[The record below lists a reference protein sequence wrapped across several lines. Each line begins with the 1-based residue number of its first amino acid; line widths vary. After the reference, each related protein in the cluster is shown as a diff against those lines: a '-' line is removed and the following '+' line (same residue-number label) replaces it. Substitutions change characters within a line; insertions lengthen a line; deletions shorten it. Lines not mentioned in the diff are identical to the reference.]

1 MHYIEVAGAR
11 VAYRVDGAGP
21 AVVLL
26 HGTAGDG
33 ETHWGPVAARLAQRW
48 TVVRPDYSGS
58 DETRDGGGP
67 LSVAGLAAQAVA
79 AAEAAGLDRFHLVG
93 FSPGALV
100 AVQAAADYPE
110 RVRSLVPLGGFVRA
124 YDPRPAP
131 GERSVI
137 EEM

>member
-67 LSVAGLAAQAVA
+67 LSVAGLAAPAVA
-79 AAEAAGLDRFHLVG
+79 PADAAGLDRLPLVG
-93 FSPGALV
+93 FTLVSRV
-100 AVQAAADYPE
+100 AVQAPADYP
-110 RVRSLVPLGGFVRA
+110 RRDGSLMPPGPFVRPH
-124 YDPRPAP
+124 DPPQPSKAD
-131 GERSVI
+131 
-137 EEM
+137 

>member
-58 DETRDGGGP
+58 DETRNGGGP
-67 LSVAGLAAQAVA
+67 LSVAGLDAQAVA
-79 AAEAAGLDRFHLVG
+79 AAEA
-93 FSPGALV
+93 
-100 AVQAAADYPE
+100 E
-110 RVRSLVPLGGFVRA
+110 RKGTRQNSRTQCTH
-124 YDPRPAP
+124 R
-131 GERSVI
+131 
-137 EEM
+137 MQ